1 MMYYKLTHLPE
12 SGGQLLITS
21 LTHNK
26 KTTSSSIDILL
37 LSELTEYFSLI
48 DLMLS
53 IILLLIYK
61 LDTYM
66 TNMECTTTNYY
77 SILLLSLLVQ

>member
-1 MMYYKLTHLPE
+1 MYYTSSHLPE
-12 SGGQLLITS
+12 SGGQLIITS

-26 KTTSSSIDILL
+26 KTTSSSIDIVL
-37 LSELTEYFSLI
+37 LSELTDYFSLI

-53 IILLLIYK
+53 IIHLLIYK

-77 SILLLSLLVQ
+77 NIILLLLLVQ